1 MKTIMLNV
9 NDVPTASSLLEA
21 AVRLRKDY
29 ELLKKV
35 RGKKD
40 KQRPESM
47 LEVANFLNMLVKR
60 ESRKLNKEQEEV
72 RVETMRNTIDSI
84 VDLNS
89 LSREDKLALV
99 GLSDENLAAHEVVK
113 NH

>member
-9 NDVPTASSLLEA
+9 NDVPTVSSILDA
-21 AVRLRKDY
+21 IVRLRKDY
-29 ELLKKV
+29 ELLKRV

-47 LEVANFLNMLVKR
+47 LEVANFLEMLVRREKR
-60 ESRKLNKEQEEV
+60 NLNKEQDDV
-72 RVETMRNTIDSI
+72 RIETVKSTIDFM
-84 VDLNS
+84 VDLDS

-99 GLSDENLAAHEVVK
+99 GLLDGGE
-113 NH
+113 